1 MKELLICFVITP
13 LFPYHQTEIE
23 TSTLGQVFQ
32 DILSDLK
39 HPVNVKI
46 IAISVSQAYPRQ
58 SATLAPRLHLL
69 YLLRKQVA
77 LGS

>member
-1 MKELLICFVITP
+1 KCTYVSDRSTL
-13 LFPYHQTEIE
+13 
-23 TSTLGQVFQ
+23 TLGQVFQ